1 MIPTRGMSAIS
12 EQVGWRGKREE
23 ERSVLTAEEFI
34 TASHLGICPPRQNPP
49 VDNMLEPKQHK
60 IKEM

>member
-1 MIPTRGMSAIS
+1 MEGKERG
-12 EQVGWRGKREE
+12 GK
-23 ERSVLTAEEFI
+23 STLTAEEFI